1 MKIHF
6 SSIAVVGAG
15 AMGQGIAQIAA
26 QAGSHVW
33 LLDSKPGAADKAKQ
47 AIQQQWAKLAAK
59 GRVTEEQVQ
68 AWSQQLQIANTLA
81 DLGSC
86 QLVIEAV
93 VERLEVKQALFAEL
107 ERTLPANVVWATN
120 TSSLSVTAIAAA
132 LQQPERLAG
141 FHFFNPVPLM
151 KVVEVVA
158 GLKTDPALCQ
168 ALTAYAR
175 EMGHTPYRRK
185 TRRASSSTTPGVVLA
200 PRHCASSARAWPTS
214 PPLTASCATRWVS
227 SSDPSS

>member
-15 AMGQGIAQIAA
+15 AMGQGIAQIAT

-33 LLDSKPGAADKAKQ
+33 LLDSKPGAADKARQ

-68 AWSQQLQIANTLA
+68 AWNQLLQIANTLA
-81 DLGSC
+81 DLGPC

-107 ERTLPANVVWATN
+107 ERTLPANVVWAPN

-141 FHFFNPVPLM
+141 FHFSNPVPLM

-158 GLKTDPALCQ
+158 GLKTEPALCQ

-175 EMGHTPYRRK
+175 EMGHTPVQ
-185 TRRASSSTTPGVVLA
+185 AQDTPGFIVNHA
-200 PRHCASSARAWPTS
+200 GRGFGT
-214 PPLTASCATRWVS
+214 
-227 SSDPSS
+227 

>member
-33 LLDSKPGAADKAKQ
+33 LLDSKPGAADKARQ

-68 AWSQQLQIANTLA
+68 AWNQQLQIANTLA

-107 ERTLPANVVWATN
+107 ERTLPATWCG
-120 TSSLSVTAIAAA
+120 
-132 LQQPERLAG
+132 QPTLL
-141 FHFFNPVPLM
+141 PCL
-151 KVVEVVA
+151 
-158 GLKTDPALCQ
+158 
-168 ALTAYAR
+168 
-175 EMGHTPYRRK
+175 
-185 TRRASSSTTPGVVLA
+185 
-200 PRHCASSARAWPTS
+200 
-214 PPLTASCATRWVS
+214 
-227 SSDPSS
+227 